1 MNPFVLGMSDPEI
14 MGYLQKFSHLLRV
27 NNVFID
33 LFRYCMWWIDYSLG
47 SLLSG
52 MSKIFFGMYDLLN
65 IWDSPQIKAFVDP
78 YRPLFYSLA
87 TAGLVWAGIQI
98 MRNKKVDYA
107 EKMNNFVL
115 AIVMF
120 LGISFFVSQLGSLVQ
135 TTVGT
140 IQQTSNPVVQIYQGD
155 ITDLMTVDKNGWKSA
170 KEPQNSIKTM
180 EDVRYIGAD
189 GISDVLSSGT
199 LGFGRTKGLSDTGA
213 AFIGKRIRTING
225 EKTLDDMTGVFN
237 KHKYYYQYM
246 WHPWLM
252 LIEILTMFCVYG
264 LSSVK
269 VVILILELNVL
280 GIITQGV
287 ALTGIDKSDRNR
299 KLLTRIRDTAVVL
312 VLQALLLALYSMFVS
327 LSAGVISSQVGK
339 LFAQIG
345 GAMFAVMGPNMIGEL
360 FGIRSEVGSI
370 GGTLMGLSMGGSA
383 LAKGAKSMGSTIKS
397 TTQSAARKVSQTG
410 STLSGAVSGFT
421 KKPSMPAVGDRIKEE
436 IGKGNMP
443 ELAQEI
449 GEKAGIYENMNQK
462 TGTPGNTGASY
473 QATGSDNQGQGI
485 PAMGETDG
493 IASPMPASSFSGS
506 PENAADSPEI
516 DSAVGE
522 QYDGTSSS
530 GDQPIS
536 VTAAKQRL
544 GIVTPPMMPFVKNK
558 QPFDNVGQRP
568 TPAINLNQNK
578 LGAVANMSG
587 GNSQTG
593 GIAVGSTG
601 TASSGIPGVT
611 LSQPNS
617 VGASP
622 AVSAIG
628 NSSQPLE
635 LPVNTAT
642 IPLMATQSRQIL
654 NMDMQGQL
662 EQNIAN
668 TSTNTVGQ
676 GVLGTYSNVAGR
688 IASTPTVQ
696 KAQRKFSIAQRTTSN
711 LRK

>member
-14 MGYLQKFSHLLRV
+14 MSYLQKFSNLLRI
-27 NNVFID
+27 NNIFID
-33 LFRYCMWWIDYSLG
+33 FFRYCMWWIDYSLG
-47 SLLSG
+47 ILLSG

-78 YRPLFYSLA
+78 YRPVFYSLA
-87 TAGLVWAGIQI
+87 AAGLVWAGIQV
-98 MRNKKVDYA
+98 MRNRKVDYA

-115 AIVMF
+115 AVVLF
-120 LGISFFVSQLGSLVQ
+120 LGISFFVSQLGSLIQ

-155 ITDLMTVDKNGWKSA
+155 ITDLMTIDKNGWKSA

-213 AFIGKRIRTING
+213 AFIGKKIRTING
-225 EKTLDDMTGVFN
+225 EKTLDDMTGVFS

-264 LSSVK
+264 LSSIK

-327 LSAGVISSQVGK
+327 LIAGAISSQVGK
-339 LFAQIG
+339 LLAQIG

-397 TTQSAARKVSQTG
+397 TTQSAARKVTQTG
-410 STLSGAVSGFT
+410 GALSGAVSGFT
-421 KKPSMPAVGDRIKEE
+421 KKPSMPEVGDRIKEE

-462 TGTPGNTGASY
+462 TGTPGASH
-473 QATGSDNQGQGI
+473 QATGSDNPGQGT
-485 PAMGETDG
+485 PALGEAGG
-493 IASPMPASSFSGS
+493 IASPMPGSSFSGA
-506 PENAADSPEI
+506 PESSTDSPEI

-544 GIVTPPMMPFVKNK
+544 GIATPPMMPFVKSK

-578 LGAVANMSG
+578 LGAAGNISG

-593 GIAVGSTG
+593 G
-601 TASSGIPGVT
+601 TAI
-611 LSQPNS
+611 
-617 VGASP
+617 GASP
-622 AVSAIG
+622 VVSAIG
-628 NSSQPLE
+628 NGSQPLE

-654 NMDMQGQL
+654 NMDIQGQL

-668 TSTNTVGQ
+668 TSTDTASQ
-676 GVLGTYSNVAGR
+676 SLIGTYSNVASR
-688 IASTPTVQ
+688 IIATPTVQ
-696 KAQRKFSIAQRTTSN
+696 TAQRKFSIAQRTTSN